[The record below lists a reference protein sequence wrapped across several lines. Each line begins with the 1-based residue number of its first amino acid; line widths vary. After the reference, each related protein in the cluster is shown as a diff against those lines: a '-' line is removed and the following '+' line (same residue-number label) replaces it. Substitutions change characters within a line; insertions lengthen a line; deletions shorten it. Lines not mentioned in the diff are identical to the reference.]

1 MVEDAL
7 VEKLTKRNEELT
19 KELERRDAETKTNW
33 KMSCAIDWLLGNLLF
48 FGLLITAK
56 GIISL
61 IIGGSSENI
70 PVLDLVILGTV
81 YWILIIQGIYRA
93 VVDFVDIFRDDMQRG
108 GSEIMRF
115 IEETKQ
121 ARREYFARKEAEK
134 DPNFSTMTPEQK
146 KEFLETGKENQ

>member
-56 GIISL
+56 GIIMPANKPHSVKAVARFKMLL
-61 IIGGSSENI
+61 IMI
-70 PVLDLVILGTV
+70 
-81 YWILIIQGIYRA
+81 
-93 VVDFVDIFRDDMQRG
+93 
-108 GSEIMRF
+108 
-115 IEETKQ
+115 
-121 ARREYFARKEAEK
+121 RK
-134 DPNFSTMTPEQK
+134 
-146 KEFLETGKENQ
+146 